1 MRRMFLAGLA
11 VMAATTAGAQT
22 LRCAFDTT
30 GSDGRVSATIDMDI
44 DRLGAV
50 MAVKSL
56 HEHDQRA
63 PPAVPGTCRFA

>member
-1 MRRMFLAGLA
+1 MRRMFLAGLT
-11 VMAATTAGAQT
+11 VMAAPTAGAQT
-22 LRCAFDTT
+22 
-30 GSDGRVSATIDMDI
+30 RVSATIDMDI